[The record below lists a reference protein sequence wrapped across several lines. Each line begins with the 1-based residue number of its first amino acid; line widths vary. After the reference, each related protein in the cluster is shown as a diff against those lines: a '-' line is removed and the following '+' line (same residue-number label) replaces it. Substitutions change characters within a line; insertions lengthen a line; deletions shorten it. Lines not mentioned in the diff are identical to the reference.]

1 MDPKPASVSVSRLR
15 AEGVIGLETTSV
27 DLAFTQG
34 DEVHIVRDI
43 GVVHRVFPNGGSWSF
58 FVCECGRRAR
68 TLRLI
73 GGRPLCRWCGGY
85 TGDQVELPVRI
96 EKLKARL
103 YGEPARLKPRP
114 GRTMDRRLE
123 TESAL
128 RRAMVRERRE
138 RLKHAAP

>member
-1 MDPKPASVSVSRLR
+1 MDPKATSVSVSRLR
-15 AEGVIGLETTSV
+15 AEGVINLDSTSTV
-27 DLAFTQG
+27 VLGGF
-34 DEVHIVRDI
+34 EV

-68 TLRLI
+68 TLRLV

-85 TGDQVELPVRI
+85 TQDKLELPERI

-103 YGEPARLKPRP
+103 YGEPLRLKPRP
-114 GRTMDRRLE
+114 GRTMDRRQE
-123 TESAL
+123 TEAAL